1 VRLRDAAQHG
11 PLTAEII
18 AVGAALLRGDRVD
31 TNAAWLSG
39 HLVAL
44 GIEVRRHT
52 VVDDDVT
59 DLATAVTR
67 ATDHHDV
74 VIVTGGLGPA
84 PDGVTATAVARAA
97 GVDLERADGSAGV
110 DLERGDRSART
121 TGAPRDRDLPTRD
134 VVRPD
139 LPAGARVVAPVG
151 GAVGFTLEIDGALVV
166 CLPAVPRELRAMVTA
181 EVHALLLRRRR
192 VAVRATG
199 TRAVETAG
207 IDGGHPEH
215 QIARRL
221 REHGWTLSVAE
232 SITGGGIGARLVT
245 VPGASEWFA
254 GGVIVYA
261 TAAKSLLAGVPPDLL
276 DQQGPVS
283 EDVAVALA
291 VGVRR
296 RLDTDVGLA
305 VVGVAGPTTQGG
317 RAVGTVCVGVALA
330 DGTRHA
336 ETTVVPARARAAVQQ
351 RSATVALDV
360 LCRRLAGVTVGG

>member
-1 VRLRDAAQHG
+1 MRLRDAAQHG

-59 DLATAVTR
+59 DLATALIR
-67 ATDHHDV
+67 AADQHDV

-84 PDGVTATAVARAA
+84 PDGVTASAVARAA
-97 GVDLERADGSAGV
+97 GVEV
-110 DLERGDRSART
+110 ERGEGPTRT

-134 VVRPD
+134 VVPPD

-151 GAVGFTLEIDGALVV
+151 GAAGFTLEIDGALVV
-166 CLPAVPRELRAMVTA
+166 CLPAAPRELRAMVTA
-181 EVHALLLRRRR
+181 EVNALLRRR
-192 VAVRATG
+192 AGVRATA
-199 TRAVETAG
+199 TRAVGTAG
-207 IDGGHPEH
+207 IDGGDPEH
-215 QIARRL
+215 LIARRL

-232 SITGGGIGARLVT
+232 SITGGGVGARLVT

-261 TAAKSLLAGVPPDLL
+261 TPAKSLLAGVPHDLL
-276 DQQGPVS
+276 GQQGPVS

-296 RLDTDVGLA
+296 RLETDVGLA

-336 ETTVVPARARAAVQQ
+336 ETTVVPALARTAVQQ